1 MAKRIPV
8 SFTTLAVDKQ
18 LTTTNPNYELI
29 TFLINQIEHDKRL
42 SSLLDKVPALE
53 DRLIEIDEELGYE

>member
-8 SFTTLAVDKQ
+8 SFTTLAVAKQ

-29 TFLINQIEHDKRL
+29 TFLIKLRMIKD
-42 SSLLDKVPALE
+42 
-53 DRLIEIDEELGYE
+53 

>member
-8 SFTTLAVDKQ
+8 SFTTLAVAKQ

-42 SSLLDKVPALE
+42 SSLIRFQHWKTD
-53 DRLIEIDEELGYE
+53 